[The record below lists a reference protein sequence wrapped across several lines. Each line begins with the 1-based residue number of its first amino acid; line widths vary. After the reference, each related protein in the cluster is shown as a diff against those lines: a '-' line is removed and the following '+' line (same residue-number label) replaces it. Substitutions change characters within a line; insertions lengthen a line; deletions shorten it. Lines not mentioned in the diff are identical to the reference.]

1 MDLIKAC
8 EILEL
13 NLNDLNEATIKT
25 AYHKG
30 ALKYHPDKYQHDKY
44 QHDKYQHDKYQH
56 DKYQHDKKEYNNK
69 KFTDIKDAYD
79 YLNTYI
85 REKSVEDSIN
95 SKFSKQLIDNFLN
108 EFNNRKNNFLDIYDT
123 NILTNIYNILL
134 EYSCIFD
141 DVSNILL
148 YLREQI
154 QNKTKDS
161 TSKDSTSKDSTAKD
175 STIITLNPTINNLL
189 NADVYK
195 LEYES
200 ETFFIPLWHDELEFE
215 CENNSKII
223 VKCIPNLN
231 ENIFLGS
238 DNSLHVKT
246 IINIQSVF
254 ISDVYSV
261 KIGEKVFEFNLSD
274 LKLKKYQ
281 TICLYNKGIPQINN
295 KDFYSINK
303 KGNIYLHITLEQ

>member
-30 ALKYHPDKYQHDKY
+30 ALKYHPDKFHPDKY
-44 QHDKYQHDKYQH
+44 QP
-56 DKYQHDKKEYNNK
+56 DKKEYNNK

-85 REKSVEDSIN
+85 REKNVEDH
-95 SKFSKQLIDNFLN
+95 SKFSKQLIDKFLN

-148 YLREQI
+148 YLREKI
-154 QNKTKDS
+154 QNKTKEKDR
-161 TSKDSTSKDSTAKD
+161 TEKDRTEKDSIQKNN
-175 STIITLNPTINNLL
+175 TIITLNPTINNLL

-195 LEYES
+195 LEFES
-200 ETFFIPLWHDELEFE
+200 ETFYIPLWHDELEFE

-223 VKCIPNLN
+223 VKCIPSLN

-238 DNSLHVKT
+238 DNSLHIKT

-254 ISDVYSV
+254 TSDVYSV

>member
-13 NLNDLNEATIKT
+13 NLNELNEATIKT

-30 ALKYHPDKYQHDKY
+30 ALKYHPDKFHPDKT
-44 QHDKYQHDKYQH
+44 
-56 DKYQHDKKEYNNK
+56 EYNNK

-85 REKSVEDSIN
+85 REKNVEDHSD
-95 SKFSKQLIDNFLN
+95 FSKKLIDEFLN

-148 YLREQI
+148 YLREKI
-154 QNKTKDS
+154 QNKTKEKDN
-161 TSKDSTSKDSTAKD
+161 TAKDFTEKDSTVKNN
-175 STIITLNPTINNLL
+175 TIITLNPTINNLL

-195 LEYES
+195 LEYEN
-200 ETFFIPLWHDELEFE
+200 EVFYIPLWHDELEFE

>member
-30 ALKYHPDKYQHDKY
+30 ALKYHPDKYQPEKY
-44 QHDKYQHDKYQH
+44 QPDKT
-56 DKYQHDKKEYNNK
+56 EYNNK

-85 REKSVEDSIN
+85 REKNVEEHSN
-95 SKFSKQLIDNFLN
+95 FSKQLIDKFLN
-108 EFNNRKNNFLDIYDT
+108 EFNNRKNNFLDIYDI

-148 YLREQI
+148 YLREKI
-154 QNKTKDS
+154 QNKTKEKDS
-161 TSKDSTSKDSTAKD
+161 TSKDNIQKNNTM
-175 STIITLNPTINNLL
+175 ITLNPTINNLL

-261 KIGEKVFEFNLSD
+261 KIGEKVFEFNISD

>member
-8 EILEL
+8 EILEIDL
-13 NLNDLNEATIKT
+13 NNLNEASIKT

-30 ALKYHPDKYQHDKY
+30 ALKYHPDKNQPDRFQHDKT
-44 QHDKYQHDKYQH
+44 
-56 DKYQHDKKEYNNK
+56 EYNNK

-85 REKSVEDSIN
+85 REKNVEDSIN
-95 SKFSKQLIDNFLN
+95 SDFSKKLIDEFLN

-123 NILTNIYNILL
+123 HVLTKIYNILL

-148 YLREQI
+148 YLREKI
-154 QNKTKDS
+154 QNKRKE
-161 TSKDSTSKDSTAKD
+161 KDSTAND
-175 STIITLNPTINNLL
+175 SIVKNNTMITLNPTINNLL

-195 LEYES
+195 LEYDNEV
-200 ETFFIPLWHDELEFE
+200 FYIPLWHDELEFE
-215 CENNSKII
+215 CENNNKVI
-223 VKCIPNLN
+223 VKCIPKLN

-238 DNSLHVKT
+238 DNSLHIKM

-261 KIGEKVFEFNLSD
+261 KIGEKVFEFNISE

-281 TICLYNKGIPQINN
+281 TICLYNKGIPKINN
-295 KDFYSINK
+295 KDFYSIHK